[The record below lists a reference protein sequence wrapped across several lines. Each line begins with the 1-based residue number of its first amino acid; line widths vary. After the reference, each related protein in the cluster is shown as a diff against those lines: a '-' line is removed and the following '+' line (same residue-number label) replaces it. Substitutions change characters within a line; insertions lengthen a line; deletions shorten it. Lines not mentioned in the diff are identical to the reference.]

1 MGENADVIRAAW
13 EAFGRQDLDTAAGV
27 IDESGEVVVP
37 EGVPWGGTYRGP
49 DGFKEML
56 GQFLGNLE
64 DFRPSPQGFY
74 ESGDHVFVPLDLDGR
89 TKTGNEV
96 SGRALWMYEL
106 SGGKV
111 RRAELFADT
120 AETLEAIA

>member
-13 EAFGRQDLDTAAGV
+13 EAFGRQDLDTATGV
-27 IDESGEVVVP
+27 LDEGGEVVVP
-37 EGVPWGGTYRGP
+37 QGLPWGGTYRGP

-56 GQFLGNLE
+56 GQFMGNMDE
-64 DFRPSPQGFY
+64 FS
-74 ESGDHVFVPLDLDGR
+74 
-89 TKTGNEV
+89 NEM

-120 AETLEAIA
+120 AQTVEAIS